1 MKNLNEVPFVI
12 STDSGCDLSIE
23 LCKEKGII
31 PLFMNYIDGENA
43 VVDTMQQAD
52 IVKFYKRMGDEA
64 KMFKTS
70 AVNIQE
76 AYDFLKSLLEYNK
89 PIIHISLGSGISGTY
104 NNFVAAKEM
113 LDEKHPG
120 NEIYLIDSTSASL
133 GYGILV
139 LEAAKMRDEG
149 KNIIEV
155 KEYLESVKRGINP
168 YFTTNT
174 LTYLARGGRVTKIA
188 SIFGNVLSIKPILRL
203 DFDGHLLVHTKGHGK
218 TNTYKKMLE
227 AIKEQVENPENQTLY
242 VSHSNAIESAVEF
255 AEMVKKELGFKDI
268 FYSYIGSII
277 GSHTGPGLIAVFFY
291 GKNRFE

>member
-1 MKNLNEVPFVI
+1 MKNLDEVPFVI

-52 IVKFYKRMGDEA
+52 IVKFYKRMEDEA

-227 AIKEQVENPENQTLY
+227 AIKEQVVNPENQTLY

>member
-1 MKNLNEVPFVI
+1 MKNLDEVPFVI

-52 IVKFYKRMGDEA
+52 IVKFYKRMEDEA

-76 AYDFLKSLLEYNK
+76 AYDFLKSLLKYNK

-113 LDEKHPG
+113 LDEKYPG
-120 NEIYLIDSTSASL
+120 HEIYLIDSTSASL

-227 AIKEQVENPENQTLY
+227 AIKEQVVNPENQTLY

>member
-1 MKNLNEVPFVI
+1 MKNLDEVPFVI

-52 IVKFYKRMGDEA
+52 IVKFYKRMEDEA

-113 LDEKHPG
+113 LDEKYPG
-120 NEIYLIDSTSASL
+120 HEIYLIDSTSASL
-133 GYGILV
+133 GYGILA

-227 AIKEQVENPENQTLY
+227 SIKEQVENPENQTLY

>member
-1 MKNLNEVPFVI
+1 
-12 STDSGCDLSIE
+12 
-23 LCKEKGII
+23 
-31 PLFMNYIDGENA
+31 
-43 VVDTMQQAD
+43 
-52 IVKFYKRMGDEA
+52 
-64 KMFKTS
+64 
-70 AVNIQE
+70 
-76 AYDFLKSLLEYNK
+76 
-89 PIIHISLGSGISGTY
+89 
-104 NNFVAAKEM
+104 
-113 LDEKHPG
+113 
-120 NEIYLIDSTSASL
+120 
-133 GYGILV
+133 
-139 LEAAKMRDEG
+139 MRDEG

>member
-52 IVKFYKRMGDEA
+52 IVKFYKRMEDEA

-76 AYDFLKSLLEYNK
+76 AYDFLKSLLKYNK

-227 AIKEQVENPENQTLY
+227 AIKEQVVNPENQTLY

-277 GSHTGPGLIAVFFY
+277 GSHTGPGLIAVFFH

>member
-52 IVKFYKRMGDEA
+52 IVKFYKRMEDEA

-113 LDEKHPG
+113 LDEKYPG
-120 NEIYLIDSTSASL
+120 HEIYLIDSTSASL
-133 GYGILV
+133 GYGILA

>member
-52 IVKFYKRMGDEA
+52 IVKFYKRMEDEA

-76 AYDFLKSLLEYNK
+76 AYDFLKSLLKYNK

-113 LDEKHPG
+113 LDEKYPG
-120 NEIYLIDSTSASL
+120 HEIYLIDSTSASL
-133 GYGILV
+133 GYGILA

>member
-52 IVKFYKRMGDEA
+52 IVKFYKRMEDEA

-133 GYGILV
+133 GYGILA

-227 AIKEQVENPENQTLY
+227 AIKEQVVNPENQTLY

-277 GSHTGPGLIAVFFY
+277 GSHTGPGLIAVFFH

>member
-52 IVKFYKRMGDEA
+52 IVKFYKRMEDEA

-113 LDEKHPG
+113 LDEKHHG